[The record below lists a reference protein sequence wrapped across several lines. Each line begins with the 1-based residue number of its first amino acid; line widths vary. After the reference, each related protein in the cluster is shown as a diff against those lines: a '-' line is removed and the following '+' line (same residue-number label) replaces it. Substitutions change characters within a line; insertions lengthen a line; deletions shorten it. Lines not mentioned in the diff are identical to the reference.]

1 MGGEEV
7 LLHWGGVGWGV
18 KRFYCTGAVGVVWGW
33 VGSRSFTALGQWGW
47 VGGG

>member
-1 MGGEEV
+1 MKT
-7 LLHWGGVGWGV
+7 L
-18 KRFYCTGAVGVVWGW
+18 YCTGAVGVGWRWVVGALLHWGSGGGLG